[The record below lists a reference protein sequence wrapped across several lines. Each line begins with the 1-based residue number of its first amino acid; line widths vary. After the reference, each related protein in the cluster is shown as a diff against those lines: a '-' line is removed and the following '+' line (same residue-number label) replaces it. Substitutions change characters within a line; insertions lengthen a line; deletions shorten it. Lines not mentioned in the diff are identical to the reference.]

1 MFIEALNLISQMG
14 NISALHSRNLSM
26 VIIFI
31 PKTAIIVFAE
41 KVDSSEPVNC

>member
-1 MFIEALNLISQMG
+1 
-14 NISALHSRNLSM
+14 LSM

-41 KVDSSEPVNC
+41 KVDSSEPVNCWTNVEKKENKFS